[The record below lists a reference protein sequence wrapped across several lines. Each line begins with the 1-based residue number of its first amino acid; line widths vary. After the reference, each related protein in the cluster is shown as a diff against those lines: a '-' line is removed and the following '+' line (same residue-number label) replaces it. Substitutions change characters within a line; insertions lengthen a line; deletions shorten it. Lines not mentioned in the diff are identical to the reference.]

1 MILVVNAGSSSIKV
15 ALVSDALEREMT
27 AEVAGIGGD
36 ARLRADGADTAVA
49 AADHGAA
56 LDHLLKALE
65 ARGVTPASL
74 RAAAHRIVHGGATLT
89 APARLTDDVLAR
101 VAACN
106 PLAPLHNPHNLS
118 AIRALAARAPELPQF
133 GSFDTAFHAT
143 CPEVATTYALPEAER
158 AKGIRRYGFHGLS
171 YAALVEALRPD
182 LPARL
187 LALHL
192 GGGASLCAIR
202 DGRSVASSMGYSP
215 LDGLVMGTRT
225 GEIDGMAVLRLAAD
239 HGLDGAAHLLNRDSG
254 LRALGGTADMAA
266 LLASDDPRARFAVD
280 HYCYW
285 AARQA
290 GSAVVAMGG
299 LDAIAFTGGIGE
311 NAAPVR
317 DAILRHL
324 AFLGKVPV
332 HVIPCDEER
341 QIARDALRLLQ

>member
-15 ALVSDALEREMT
+15 ALFSEALSREMA

-36 ARLRADGADTAVA
+36 AHLDVEGTDTPVVAV
-49 AADHGAA
+49 DHGAA
-56 LDHLLKALE
+56 LDHLLEALA
-65 ARGVTPASL
+65 ARGVTPDGL

-89 APARLTDDVLAR
+89 APARLSDAVLAQIEE
-101 VAACN
+101 CN
-106 PLAPLHNPHNLS
+106 PLAPLHNPHNLA
-118 AIRALAARAPELPQF
+118 AIRALAARAPALPQF

-143 CPEVATTYALPEAER
+143 CPDIATTYALPEAER

-171 YAALVEALRPD
+171 YAALVEWFGAD
-182 LPARL
+182 LPKRL

-215 LDGLVMGTRT
+215 LDGLVMGTRP
-225 GEIDGMAVLRLAAD
+225 GEIDGMAVLRMAAD
-239 HGLDGAAHLLNRDSG
+239 HGLDGAAHLLNHDSG

-266 LLASDDPRARFAVD
+266 LLASDDPHARFAVD

-290 GSAVVAMGG
+290 GSAIVAMGG

-317 DAILRHL
+317 DAIARHL
-324 AFLGKVPV
+324 SFLGEVPV
-332 HVIPCDEER
+332 HVVPCDEEG
-341 QIARDALRLLQ
+341 QIARDALRLLG